1 MRTTLKQ
8 LKVINNAQLSADG
21 TFSIGLRDNL
31 VIKPNSK
38 VGLSKF
44 LCKELTD
51 QSFTL
56 KTDDGFPA
64 RSLPTPLRTITVPKG
79 VYTQRDLMS
88 IMNKACNTSLVCG
101 DLTGGNTFT
110 SFVSQSST
118 SPTIDAGLDIEFQPA
133 TDGGLSFK
141 FTSRKLSMVFDDVNG
156 AIATPFGVNLVNIGG
171 VDNNV
176 GMVPQELDSYW
187 GYAGQ
192 NPIVKGAYQAY
203 IQLVQM
209 GKVGVDWYW
218 GLRFLD
224 DATENNTDSVVCGIH
239 RRADGT
245 WELVD
250 TDVLTGQRV
259 FIPITYT
266 WSAGDFFIL
275 FSANGQLQLQI
286 YAGDPTTLDG
296 IGGVLGL
303 KYNSITDLT
312 LGFTI
317 YKDVLQSPNVNFRS
331 VVAKGVNNS
340 LLLEPTDA
348 PAYRMLWS
356 CDRATLPL
364 GQGQPRIITLDFSQ
378 SGDLIAQLGLATS
391 ILQSPTYQIITTFT
405 GVATSTITKVQ
416 DLAIYWSLPCHT
428 YVASQDRRKVGRENM
443 IASFTPY
450 RTANTTDNLFFQEE
464 IAFTDIGNLET
475 MNISTLQ
482 FRVINLYDNYNNP
495 LKTTY
500 LSFVLFIQEE
510 F

>member
-1 MRTTLKQ
+1 
-8 LKVINNAQLSADG
+8 
-21 TFSIGLRDNL
+21 
-31 VIKPNSK
+31 
-38 VGLSKF
+38 
-44 LCKELTD
+44 
-51 QSFTL
+51 
-56 KTDDGFPA
+56 
-64 RSLPTPLRTITVPKG
+64 
-79 VYTQRDLMS
+79 
-88 IMNKACNTSLVCG
+88 
-101 DLTGGNTFT
+101 
-110 SFVSQSST
+110 
-118 SPTIDAGLDIEFQPA
+118 
-133 TDGGLSFK
+133 
-141 FTSRKLSMVFDDVNG
+141 
-156 AIATPFGVNLVNIGG
+156 
-171 VDNNV
+171 
-176 GMVPQELDSYW
+176 
-187 GYAGQ
+187 
-192 NPIVKGAYQAY
+192 
-203 IQLVQM
+203 M